1 MHDTL
6 LGDIRGLL
14 CLLLAKTNI
23 LEYVR
28 EQDFCVYVK
37 LSALT
42 RSQQT
47 YKKRLDC
54 ACCCASR
61 LCITAQHSFVPDA
74 NCQSHIHI
82 VKLCMFSISLVIM
95 SVHTVHLRTERW
107 KYIALFV
114 IPEFS

>member
-1 MHDTL
+1 MHDAL

-28 EQDFCVYVK
+28 EWDFCVYVK

-47 YKKRLDC
+47 YKKKEKGLIVHAAVHPDY
-54 ACCCASR
+54 AE
-61 LCITAQHSFVPDA
+61 QHST
-74 NCQSHIHI
+74 I
-82 VKLCMFSISLVIM
+82 
-95 SVHTVHLRTERW
+95 
-107 KYIALFV
+107 
-114 IPEFS
+114 

>member
-6 LGDIRGLL
+6 LRDIRGLL

-47 YKKRLDC
+47 YKKK
-54 ACCCASR
+54 A
-61 LCITAQHSFVPDA
+61 
-74 NCQSHIHI
+74 
-82 VKLCMFSISLVIM
+82 
-95 SVHTVHLRTERW
+95 
-107 KYIALFV
+107 
-114 IPEFS
+114 